1 MGSNDAVTPA
11 ELNKMTDDAL
21 NAHVSRV
28 LHALNAGDDRVAGV
42 PCVAPFVTA
51 DVLLRLHN
59 LVTTARNNGDTCGGW
74 CKQAAV
80 AKVVASFTGVMLK
93 RADAEFVGNAQ
104 DSFLHQ
110 YRKELSRARNSDSQE
125 VSRAR
130 KKGLDKQPMR
140 AAQQMQR
147 VYQCRFGGVPRMA
160 CEESSRMPFRK
171 LPVPVKNILPVAQV
185 NLQLQDQI
193 IKLQQEKDDCLR
205 EARENLSTLCAAVE
219 HERAARH
226 RAELRAAE
234 VESMQ
239 ESEAAIAASRV
250 QELKTQ
256 LRDANYD
263 HKRAV
268 GQLSR
273 LGCQVAT
280 AHVEMARALEREE
293 IARRDADRAVAD
305 AAHARAEEKE
315 KAAMQTQSLKGSLKM
330 AEKACRRAEGELAC
344 LRGQVCAAHV
354 EVAKA
359 RQREEKVRQQ
369 AQEAAADAERAQIQ
383 AVAYVTNQL
392 RAAQAEKRQ
401 TDTERK
407 RAEASLHRLGSQ
419 LGTALVEAAR
429 AAEIAKS
436 AQSTTDELRARLHE
450 QETSAAQELAH
461 LRELKAS
468 MARRARDAH
477 KRAGESDLLRAE
489 LKSTREKLKEVRKEL
504 NYTQVQLNLNASQG
518 FEEESESED
527 ELVDDLSDV
536 DYSCRKEQVEAEEAA
551 IALKRLRA
559 MPTWRPVRGKGQGKG
574 KPKLEWGTRVI
585 IYSLLSMMVPP
596 AAIGMAIVAIVK
608 RTAPW
613 LNPAAPTYET
623 VKRCRF
629 ELRFLEEVRLS
640 IYSQHDVATHCV
652 T

>member
-1 MGSNDAVTPA
+1 MGSNDAITPA
-11 ELNKMTDDAL
+11 ELNKMTDDVL
-21 NAHVSRV
+21 NEHVRRV
-28 LHALNAGDDRVAGV
+28 LCALNAGDDRATGV
-42 PCVAPFVTA
+42 SCVAPFVTA

-59 LVTTARNNGDTCGGW
+59 LVTTARNNGDKCGGW
-74 CKQAAV
+74 CKQAAL

-110 YRKELSRARNSDSQE
+110 YRKDLSRARNSDSQE
-125 VSRAR
+125 LSRAR
-130 KKGLDKQPMR
+130 KKGLEKQPMR

-147 VYQCRFGGVPRMA
+147 IYQCRFGGVPRIA
-160 CEESSRMPFRK
+160 CQESSRMPLKK
-171 LPVPVKNILPVAQV
+171 LPVPIKNILPVAQA
-185 NLQLQDQI
+185 NLELRDQI
-193 IKLQQEKDDCLR
+193 IKLQQEKDECVR
-205 EARENLSTLCAAVE
+205 EARDNLSTLCAAVE
-219 HERAARH
+219 HERVARN

-234 VESMQ
+234 IESMQ
-239 ESEAAIAASRV
+239 QSEAAIAARRV
-250 QELKTQ
+250 QELKSQ
-256 LRDANYD
+256 LRDAD
-263 HKRAV
+263 HDCKRAL

-280 AHVEMARALEREE
+280 AHVEMARAREREE

-305 AAHARAEEKE
+305 AARARAEEKE
-315 KAAMQTQSLKGSLKM
+315 KAAMHQHSLMGSLKV
-330 AEKACRRAEGELAC
+330 AEKACRRAEGELAR
-344 LRGQVCAAHV
+344 LGAQVCAAHI
-354 EVAKA
+354 EVTKA

-369 AQEAAADAERAQIQ
+369 AQQAAADAEKAQIH
-383 AVAYVTNQL
+383 AVANVTNQL
-392 RAAQAEKRQ
+392 RAVQAEKRQ

-407 RAEASLHRLGSQ
+407 RAEASLYRLGSQ
-419 LGTALVEAAR
+419 LGHALVEAAR

-436 AQSTTDELRARLHE
+436 AQSTTEELRARLHE
-450 QETSAAQELAH
+450 QETSAAQKLAH

-468 MARRARDAH
+468 MARRARDAD

-504 NYTQVQLNLNASQG
+504 NYTQVQLNLNTSHS
-518 FEEESESED
+518 FEEESEIED
-527 ELVDDLSDV
+527 ELVEELDV
-536 DYSCRKEQVEAEEAA
+536 DYCCPKELVEAKEAA
-551 IALKRLRA
+551 IALKRLRS
-559 MPTWRPVRGKGQGKG
+559 MPTWRPIRGKGQGRG

-629 ELRFLEEVRLS
+629 ELRFLEEVPVHLVS
-640 IYSQHDVATHCV
+640 MSA
-652 T
+652 